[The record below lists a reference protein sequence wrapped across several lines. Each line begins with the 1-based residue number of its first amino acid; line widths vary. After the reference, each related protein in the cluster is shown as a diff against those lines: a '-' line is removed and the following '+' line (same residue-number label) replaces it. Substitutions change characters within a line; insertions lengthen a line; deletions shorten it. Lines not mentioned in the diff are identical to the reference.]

1 MSKFQITP
9 IETIEVWLSSAGDV
23 LRCKP
28 KFDHIVRPRFIGN
41 VVASFVLPLDL
52 CKPQNTKRGAPGWLA
67 KATRLKI
74 AKSMFAQCSPRKNPL
89 PGRPQVLCLRLSSSE
104 PDKYADWC
112 KTAIDTLCAPN
123 KRCKERLNIIHD
135 DAPRFA
141 DVHCWWEP
149 AKRGEGFVYIEVRTG
164 ENKLS
169 IEQDNT
175 NEIQHAAKR
184 YKDARAKLISSDAWR
199 EFLDSADQ
207 FNDTLGIDALKV
219 DCSRVDNASFGLPV
233 TEPDAT
239 VVAPT
244 EPEQK
249 YDDATVDGIVRRAL
263 SGIETVESA
272 MTIIKISSDC
282 GLDSKTVSKSLKRIG
297 ALNNGGVKRGVRYYL
312 PVAATEQDEA

>member
-1 MSKFQITP
+1 MRRSSEETKLSKAIRDAFDILGIWWVRVQ
-9 IETIEVWLSSAGDV
+9 SG
-23 LRCKP
+23 
-28 KFDHIVRPRFIGN
+28 KF
-41 VVASFVLPLDL
+41 AM
-52 CKPQNTKRGAPGWLA
+52 KRGGYMHAAENGTPDLWTPYGLLEVKDLSPLSDDQRAWHS
-67 KATRLKI
+67 KAESHNVRV
-74 AKSMFAQCSPRKNPL
+74 AVVRSPR
-89 PGRPQVLCLRLSSSE
+89 E
-104 PDKYADWC
+104 
-112 KTAIDTLCAPN
+112 AIDVVSN
-123 KRCKERLNIIHD
+123 WKKED
-135 DAPRFA
+135 EKKM
-141 DVHCWWEP
+141 C
-149 AKRGEGFVYIEVRTG
+149 
-164 ENKLS
+164 
-169 IEQDNT
+169 DNT
-175 NEIQHAAKR
+175 ESSNEIQHAAKR
-184 YKDARAKLISSDAWR
+184 YKEARAKLITSDAWR